1 MANLLQAIGAYRPKL
16 VLGKSVKMKRLVEF
30 ISSRTGLNKGEIQ
43 IVLSELS
50 ETVTFFNKQGQGVKL
65 EGLGT
70 YLPKIDT
77 KGSITISHRLDFSI
91 KNALNAQGE
100 YLGEIKNREN
110 IGKTKDEFI
119 QMWNTDHPDDL
130 IS

>member
-1 MANLLQAIGAYRPKL
+1 MANLLQAINAYRPKL
-16 VLGKSVKMKRLVEF
+16 VLGKTVQMKQLVEF

-43 IVLSELS
+43 IALSELS

-70 YLPKIDT
+70 YLPSIDT
-77 KGSITISHRLDFSI
+77 KGNISISHRLDTSI
-91 KNALNAQGE
+91 KNALNAHGA
-100 YLGEIKNREN
+100 YLGDIKNREN
-110 IGKTKDEFI
+110 IGKTNEEFI

-130 IS
+130 VS